1 MNRHIL
7 RRVLIYTVWS
17 WSTGAGADVRRVKSQ
32 PAHSAVNGA
41 TVTILG
47 VENGWYRIEY
57 SPGHEGYVSGDYV
70 TVNS

>member
-1 MNRHIL
+1 ML
-7 RRVLIYTVWS
+7 
-17 WSTGAGADVRRVKSQ
+17 A
-32 PAHSAVNGA
+32 SAPNGA

-57 SPGHEGYVSGDYV
+57 SPGQEGYVSGDYV